1 MSGRSSPRSL
11 AAALHEVRRRTE
23 PMTPLA
29 AVQGVWAAA
38 VGGAVAARA
47 EPVAERDGV
56 VTVACRSS
64 TWAQELD
71 LLQIDLLQAVNA
83 ALGDAD
89 GDGDRPV
96 IAQLR
101 FTAQAQERF

>member
-11 AAALHEVRRRTE
+11 GAALHALRQRTE
-23 PMTPLA
+23 PRTPLA

-38 VGGAVAARA
+38 VGEAVAAQA

-71 LLQIDLLQAVNA
+71 LLQIELLDAVNA
-83 ALGDAD
+83 RLGGGD
-89 GDGDRPV
+89 GDGDRRV
-96 IAQLR
+96 VAQLR
-101 FTAQAQERF
+101 FTARVQDRF